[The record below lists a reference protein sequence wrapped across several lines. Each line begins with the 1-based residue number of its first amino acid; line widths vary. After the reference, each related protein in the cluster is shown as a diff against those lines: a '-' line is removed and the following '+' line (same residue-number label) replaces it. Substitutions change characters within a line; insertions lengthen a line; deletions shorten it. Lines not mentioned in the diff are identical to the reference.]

1 MKLGNK
7 ITKLRKRDK
16 LSQEALADKVG
27 VTRQTISNWELNVTT
42 PDTNQIKKLSKIF
55 NTSIDELLD
64 NDIRDIIEK
73 KLSNTEELTNKTRK
87 NIKAIVIIL
96 YSIILLFLIS
106 IIVYY
111 TTNKDFTSDY
121 QVEFTCYSDEKVYYF
136 EMEETYNED
145 SEVIDEFKLNIS
157 ECDKEKNKSCEK
169 YEYYAGKTLSEVV
182 ENLNSAKKLI
192 TNVQGAY
199 CK

>member
-106 IIVYY
+106 IIVY
-111 TTNKDFTSDY
+111 
-121 QVEFTCYSDEKVYYF
+121 
-136 EMEETYNED
+136 
-145 SEVIDEFKLNIS
+145 
-157 ECDKEKNKSCEK
+157 
-169 YEYYAGKTLSEVV
+169 
-182 ENLNSAKKLI
+182 
-192 TNVQGAY
+192 
-199 CK
+199 